1 MAYLRKFAVIIYI
14 LLVYS
19 GLIKWIPGLPID
31 LTLFFSVV
39 LLLIFPFLFKTKFK
53 AYPLFAKTIVFCVT
67 GISVLFLF
75 SNIYTISSNYA
86 ATKSVAIVLNLFCF
100 IYPLLLFDKDDIPY
114 FKKVMMVSNILVLG
128 ILTFL
133 YFTDQFI
140 YFQMSEE
147 TVVSVIGYTIPNYLT
162 VGTFISV
169 SLILHLDNKT
179 IFNRFITLY
188 SIFILFVLSGR
199 GPLIFLIF
207 IFILYYFLTLKT
219 KKFSLKNVIILM
231 IGIILF
237 VQYFDFSIINF
248 QRFNLL
254 ENYSEDVSSL
264 NRIHFFELGYRS
276 ISSHLLTGL
285 GIGSS
290 GIILS
295 NYDIVLY
302 PHNLLLESIMEIGIL
317 GGLLYL
323 LMYGLLFIKTFK
335 ARNNLPLLL
344 LGLVSLYLFF
354 QDMKSGSFGSWRI
367 SLLWI
372 ALFLIQY
379 KTKDFRK
386 I

>member
-19 GLIKWIPGLPID
+19 GLIKWIPGLPVD
-31 LTLFFSVV
+31 LTLLFSVV
-39 LLLIFPFLFKTKFK
+39 LLLIFPFLFKPHFK
-53 AYPLFAKTIVFCVT
+53 AYSYFAKTVLFCVI
-67 GISVLFLF
+67 GISVLFLV
-75 SNIYTISSNYA
+75 SNVYTISSNYA
-86 ATKSVAIVLNLFCF
+86 FTKSIAIVLNLFCF
-100 IYPLLLFDKDDIPY
+100 IYPLLLFEKDDIPY
-114 FKKVMMVSNILVLG
+114 FKKVMMASNILVLV
-128 ILTFL
+128 ILSFL
-133 YFTDQFI
+133 YFTDKFI

-147 TVVSVIGYTIPNYLT
+147 TVESVIGYAIPNYLT

-188 SIFILFVLSGR
+188 SIFILSVLSGR
-199 GPLIFLIF
+199 GPLIFLLF
-207 IFILYYFLTLKT
+207 IFILYYFLTLKA
-219 KKFSLKNVIILM
+219 KKFSLKNVIILL
-231 IGIILF
+231 IGVALF
-237 VQYFDFSIINF
+237 VQYFDFSLINF

-276 ISSHLLTGL
+276 VSTHLLAGL

-295 NYDIVLY
+295 NHDVVLY

-323 LMYGLLFIKTFK
+323 LMYGLLFLKTFK

-367 SLLWI
+367 SLMWI